1 MEELL
6 NGSERILYFYIND
19 EWVRVGCLTD
29 NSFNE
34 DVDMILTTTRN
45 SGGWETSRPGAQ
57 RFTISFTGIQINT
70 PEDDSSISY
79 DEIKVLKRN
88 RTIIDW
94 KIEYLNGSTYD
105 TGKAYIQRL
114 GEAAPAGDFLTFDGE
129 LLGYGLPL
137 IISVIF
143 NADLWQN
150 GVEMILQNGIGLAF

>member
-1 MEELL
+1 MEDFL
-6 NGSERILYFYIND
+6 NGSERILYFFINAT
-19 EWVRVGCLTD
+19 WVKIGCLTD

-34 DVDMILTTTRN
+34 DVDMVLTTTRN

-57 RFTISFTGIQINT
+57 RYSINFTGIQINT
-70 PEDDSSISY
+70 PGDDTAISY

-94 KIEYLNGSTYD
+94 KIEYVNGLTYD

-114 GEAAPAGDFLTFDGE
+114 GEAAPAGDFLTFDCE

-137 IISVIF
+137 IVSVIF

-150 GVEMILQNGIGLAF
+150 GMEMLFQSGAGFAF